1 MTALF
6 FLLIPVIIV
15 AVGCVVLWW
24 RGRQPS
30 SVESGIESFRRE
42 MQALSPEAEA
52 DAANVDVLHRR
63 PSVDRP
69 SPRPPNPA
77 QDG

>member
-1 MTALF
+1 MSPFA
-6 FLLIPVIIV
+6 FLLIPVLIV
-15 AVGCVVLWW
+15 AVGSVVLWW

-52 DAANVDVLHRR
+52 EAPPRR
-63 PSVDRP
+63 SPLDRH
-69 SPRPPNPA
+69 PPGPPKPA

>member
-1 MTALF
+1 MTALT
-6 FLLIPVIIV
+6 FLLFPVLIV
-15 AVGCVVLWW
+15 AVGSFVMWW

-52 DAANVDVLHRR
+52 EAPPRR
-63 PSVDRP
+63 SPLDR
-69 SPRPPNPA
+69 RHPPGPPKPA